1 MFPEIFRDDVFRLET
16 RRLWLR
22 WPTARDEAAIER
34 LASDADVAEMTSR
47 IPHPYPTGSAGSF
60 IYEARVGNAQGVHL
74 IFALAPLA
82 RPAEAIGAISL
93 RQEDGVATLG
103 YWLGKPF
110 WGRGLMSEA
119 VEAITAAAFH
129 LAAIDAVA
137 AHARADNAASRRVLE
152 KGGFLATG
160 ERRVHFPARD
170 AEFDRVDY
178 LRESSVRC
186 DALDAAALFT
196 R

>member
-34 LASDADVAEMTSR
+34 LASDVDVAQMTSR
-47 IPHPYPTGSAGSF
+47 IPHPYPAGSAASF
-60 IYEARVGNAQGVHL
+60 IYEARVGNAQGAHL

-93 RQEDGVATLG
+93 RQEDGAATLG

-119 VEAITAAAFH
+119 VEAITGAAFH
-129 LAAIDAVA
+129 LAAIDSVA

-152 KGGFLATG
+152 KSGFLANG
-160 ERRVHFPARD
+160 ERRVHFSARD
-170 AEFDRVDY
+170 ASFDCVDY
-178 LRESSVRC
+178 VREYGDGEMRG
-186 DALDAAALFT
+186 ATPLFA